1 MAGANERD
9 QVSEVITNF
18 LDAYQH
24 RDIEALGETVANDET
39 FIAFGTDEGEIWHGW
54 ISFKSAAEKL
64 FGAMEE
70 IHWEREKTHYMNFS
84 RDGNVAW
91 FAEELRGN
99 FVTAGEKHS
108 CLFRFSGVA
117 EKDEDGWKLVQ
128 FHRSV
133 PVEDHAVPYLET
145 HGVRFD

>member
-1 MAGANERD
+1 MASTNDVARINEIIKD
-9 QVSEVITNF
+9 F

-24 RDIEALGETVANDET
+24 RDIEALGAAVANDEQ

-54 ISFKSAAEKL
+54 TSFKSAAEKL

-70 IHWEREKTHYMNFS
+70 IHWERGKTPFVNFS
-84 RDGNVAW
+84 RDGSVAW
-91 FAEELRGN
+91 FAEELEGC
-99 FVTAGEKHS
+99 FVTFGEKHA
-108 CLFRFSGVA
+108 CKFRFSGVA
-117 EKDEDGWKLVQ
+117 ERKNDGWKIVQ